1 MLFNSTEFLVF
12 GLAALTLHW
21 YAFSGSARRQNA
33 FLLAASWFFYAWWDW
48 RFLGLLILAG
58 ATSFAAGLGV
68 AHSEE
73 NTRARRGWF
82 LFGVLTNLGVLALFK
97 YYDFFVR
104 SFSEAFLGGIDGG
117 LLLNLALP
125 VGVSFYS
132 FQAIGYCA
140 DVFLGR
146 VPAEKSP
153 LRHFTFI
160 SFFPQLL
167 AGPIGRAG
175 SLLPQFTEK
184 RVFDSALATDGLRQI
199 LWGLFKKTVVAD
211 NCAAV
216 VDAVWTGGVGNAS
229 PLTLAG
235 AAVLYSFQIYGDFSG
250 YSDMA
255 IGTAKLFGVRLGD
268 NFLFPYFSRDPQE
281 FWRRWHISLNTWFRD
296 FVYIPLGGSRAGKL
310 RTLRNLFV
318 VFGLSGLWHGANWT
332 FVCWGLFHALLFLPR
347 TLFGRKR
354 KNTTVIAENVA
365 LPSLTEL
372 TRLVVTFIA
381 VTIGWVFFRAP
392 TIGEAFA
399 FLENCIVPA
408 GTETFGFNGTPFL
421 FIGMM
426 LVVEWIQ
433 RRGSHALY
441 RVFPFPRPVRWA
453 LYGLFLFF
461 IFQNDGMQENFIYF
475 RF

>member
-58 ATSFAAGLGV
+58 TTSFAAGLGV

-175 SLLPQFTEK
+175 NLLTQFTEK

-347 TLFGRKR
+347 TLFGRKQ
-354 KNTTVIAENVA
+354 KNTTVIAENAA
-365 LPSLTEL
+365 LPSLAEL

-408 GTETFGFNGTPFL
+408 GTETFGFCGTPFL

-433 RRGSHALY
+433 RRGTHGLY
-441 RVFPFPRPVRWA
+441 RVFPFPRPVLWV

-475 RF
+475 KF

>member
-1 MLFNSTEFLVF
+1 MLFNSAEFFVF
-12 GLAALTLHW
+12 GLVALVLHW
-21 YAFSGSARRQNA
+21 YAFSGSAKRQNA
-33 FLLAASWFFYAWWDW
+33 FLLAASWFFYAYWDW
-48 RFLGLLILAG
+48 RFFGLLILAG
-58 ATSFAAGLGV
+58 ATSFVAGLGTSRSR
-68 AHSEE
+68 ATAG
-73 NTRARRGWF
+73 TRKRWM

-104 SFSEAFLGGIDGG
+104 SFSEAFLGGIDGS
-117 LLLNLALP
+117 LFLNLALP

-146 VPAEKSP
+146 VPAEKSL
-153 LRHFTFI
+153 LRHLTFI

-175 SLLPQFTEK
+175 NLTPQFARRRT
-184 RVFDSALATDGLRQI
+184 FDAALATDGLRQI

-216 VDAVWTGGVGNAS
+216 VDAVWSGSVGNAS
-229 PLTLAG
+229 PGTLVG

-255 IGTAKLFGVRLGD
+255 IGTAKLFGIRLGD

-296 FVYIPLGGSRAGKL
+296 FVYIPLGGSRAGRL
-310 RTLRNLFV
+310 RTLRNLFI

-332 FVCWGLFHALLFLPR
+332 FVGWGVFHALLFVPR

-354 KNTTVIAENVA
+354 KSTVVVAENA
-365 LPSLTEL
+365 AFPSLAEL
-372 TRLVVTFIA
+372 TRLTATFVA

-392 TIGEAFA
+392 TIGDAFS
-399 FLENCIVPA
+399 FLKSCIVPA
-408 GTETFGFNGTPFL
+408 GTETFGFSGTPFGFVAL
-421 FIGMM
+421 M
-426 LVVEWIQ
+426 LAAEWLQ
-433 RRGSHALY
+433 RRGSHGLQ
-441 RVFPFPRPVRWA
+441 RVPPLPRPLRWT
-453 LYGLFLFF
+453 LYALFLFF

-475 RF
+475 KF